1 MIFPKQ
7 YIDPAFR
14 RKVWVVIGVLEDGT
28 NIEGSRVLQV
38 LGSAML
44 DEPIGELGSVLT
56 TGIRADKLL
65 VGNIFR
71 VMMIALTANKKDRRK
86 KERIMLCCGITLCST
101 VYLLSVLILTT
112 SL

>member
-1 MIFPKQ
+1 MIIYYIIY
-7 YIDPAFR
+7 YIDPACR

-44 DEPIGELGSVLT
+44 DEPIGELGPVLT

-65 VGNIFR
+65 AGNILR
-71 VMMIALTANKKDRRK
+71 VVMMIALTANNKDRRE
-86 KERIMLCCGITLCST
+86 KERIMLCCGIALCST
-101 VYLLSVLILTT
+101 VYSLFLS
-112 SL
+112 